1 MNILFLLVCGMSLVF
16 FGVFFVACHRDGS
29 RKRPRTSSVV
39 KISPEIDAVGSN
51 AGRQSLVDLEKQ
63 MADFLGPHQRAASPN
78 SSAFV
83 QQVASRTEVWRTE

>member
-16 FGVFFVACHRDGS
+16 FGIFFVACQRDAS
-29 RKRPRTSSVV
+29 RKNPRASSAV

-63 MADFLGPHQRAASPN
+63 MADFLGSHQRAASPN
-78 SSAFV
+78 NSSFV
-83 QQVASRTEVWRTE
+83 QQVASRTEVWRPE